1 MRINFAHESCG
12 AIPMNAV
19 PKRATNLSINAE
31 LLREAKELDINL
43 SAEFE
48 KHLSG
53 VVRERRAEQW
63 LRENQEAI
71 AAYNRMVEKHGIW
84 NEGVREW

>member
-1 MRINFAHESCG
+1 
-12 AIPMNAV
+12 MNAV

-48 KHLSG
+48 KHLSE
-53 VVRERRAEQW
+53 VVRQRRAEQW
-63 LRENQEAI
+63 LHNNREAI
-71 AAYNRMVEKHGIW
+71 EAYNRHIERDGLW
-84 NEGVREW
+84 SDGLRSF

>member
-1 MRINFAHESCG
+1 
-12 AIPMNAV
+12 MNAG

-48 KHLSG
+48 KHLSEI
-53 VVRERRAEQW
+53 VRQQRAEQW
-63 LRENQEAI
+63 RRDNREAI
-71 AAYNRMVEKHGIW
+71 DAYAKFFEKHGIW
-84 NEGVREW
+84 NEGSRGW